1 MPPQVLTLV
10 IFGIEEAIQQT
21 PALIADLQQI
31 FASGTPTAAQF
42 AALRAK
48 VASES
53 YQSFVPQS
61 GLPPSTSA

>member
-1 MPPQVLTLV
+1 MPPATLTLI

-31 FASGTPTAAQF
+31 FSNGAPTAADF

-53 YQSFVPQS
+53 YQQFVPES
-61 GLPPSTSA
+61 SIPPN

>member
-31 FASGTPTAAQF
+31 FASGAPTAAQF
-42 AALRAK
+42 EALRAK

-53 YQSFVPQS
+53 YQQFVPDS
-61 GLPPSTSA
+61 SIPPQA

>member
-1 MPPQVLTLV
+1 MPPATLTLV

-21 PALIADLQQI
+21 PALIADLQNI
-31 FASGTPTAAQF
+31 FANGAPTAADF

-53 YQSFVPQS
+53 YQQFVPQS
-61 GLPPSTSA
+61 GLPPATSP